1 MGGVLF
7 ASAAAAIFVGGTI
20 LSPYTMQAYAAGG
33 NSKSSFNNIHWDEKS
48 ARKWACYATAGQ
60 FAAMAGYAAI
70 YGAPGYGISGY
81 VNGSG
86 GAAKG
91 SIGAAKIFNF
101 LSVKDL
107 VLYTSMVLTTKSAIQ
122 GDWEAVGLDMAGYA
136 SELPVGLAV
145 DYVKGTVRTC
155 EGDL

>member
-1 MGGVLF
+1 
-7 ASAAAAIFVGGTI
+7 
-20 LSPYTMQAYAAGG
+20 
-33 NSKSSFNNIHWDEKS
+33 S

-60 FAAMAGYAAI
+60 LAAMAGYAAI
-70 YGAPGYGISGY
+70 YGAPGYGIPGY
-81 VNGSG
+81 VNGPG

-101 LSVKDL
+101 LSVNDL
-107 VLYTSMVLTTKSAIQ
+107 VLYTSMVLTAKSAIQ

-136 SELPVGLAV
+136 SKLPVGLAV